1 MNPVALASMTS
12 GINEGENDEVTPWR
26 LPIHDNKPMCRTAN
40 KFDESLKK
48 SIDAID
54 KLDDDT
60 AKLEKISTYLV
71 EMMKDEGGGDDDIWM
86 SKEDQNAFQPL
97 IKK

>member
-1 MNPVALASMTS
+1 
-12 GINEGENDEVTPWR
+12 
-26 LPIHDNKPMCRTAN
+26 MCRTAN